1 MHVQLTTQSLFQ
13 NNWNLLW
20 MDMRHTG
27 LSQIDPYLILNVLNK
42 NEFLKRLDIREN
54 NLLRKTFETVTKAM
68 EVSNSLL
75 DIRM

>member
-1 MHVQLTTQSLFQ
+1 
-13 NNWNLLW
+13 
-20 MDMRHTG
+20 MRHTG

>member
-1 MHVQLTTQSLFQ
+1 
-13 NNWNLLW
+13 

-27 LSQIDPYLILNVLNK
+27 LSQIDPNLILNVLHK

-54 NLLRKTFETVTKAM
+54 NLLRKTFQIVMKAM